1 MASSLPPSPSGRRL
15 LFPPRL
21 PDLPPGLRIRRSTT
35 LSVADTAA
43 LLLPA
48 AYDGDVPKFKMLV
61 KRLRKA
67 GKGVEE
73 ALAEIK
79 SSSYFKYRGHGP
91 LHLAAL
97 SAKPVMCKYL
107 LKDLNLD
114 VNAGGEDGVT
124 PLFFAIYGTGSTAIT
139 RLLLDHHADP
149 NKAAY
154 DGATPLL
161 VAICE
166 DTYEIAE
173 LLLSRRAYADP
184 VSEYGTPLYIAAR
197 DGNVRMLKLLL
208 QHQADPNVVLHTPLK
223 ATTSAC
229 SLGMELLTKTD
240 ADVNPGTIT
249 PLIAA
254 AYAGSTDCI
263 KCLLK
268 AGADANIP
276 DHNGRIPLEVAAIQG
291 CQESVDLL
299 SFVTTPSVQVTDWST
314 GEIIQHAKP
323 TSSKPD
329 GENDGPDF
337 EAQGD
342 YAFFQSDY
350 AQALNQYTMAV
361 EINPD
366 DSALYAKRSL
376 CLLHMGDKGKALD
389 DAYTYRD
396 MKPNLSISCYA
407 QGAALILVK
416 EYGRAIEELMYVLN
430 LDFER
435 EPAEK
440 ALSVGHP

>member
-1 MASSLPPSPSGRRL
+1 MASSSSSSSSGRGFFL
-15 LFPPRL
+15 PPRL
-21 PDLPPGLRIRRSTT
+21 LEPPPGLQIRRSTN
-35 LSVADTAA
+35 LSVAETAA
-43 LLLPA
+43 LLFPA
-48 AYDGDVPKFKMLV
+48 AYDGDVPKFRTLV

-73 ALAEIK
+73 ALAEIEAPL
-79 SSSYFKYRGHGP
+79 SYKFMGHGP
-91 LHLAAL
+91 LHMAAL
-97 SAKPVMCKYL
+97 TAKAVMCKYL
-107 LKDLNLD
+107 IKDLKLD
-114 VNAGGEDGVT
+114 VNEGGDDGVT
-124 PLFFAIYGTGSTAIT
+124 PLFFAIYGTRSTAIT

-173 LLLSRRAYADP
+173 LLLSRGAYADP

-223 ATTSAC
+223 AVTPAI
-229 SLGMELLTKTD
+229 SLGMELPNKTG
-240 ADVNPGTIT
+240 ADVNPGTTT

-254 AYAGSTDCI
+254 AYAGSTECI

-268 AGADANIP
+268 AGASANIP
-276 DHNGRIPLEVAAIQG
+276 DHNGRMPIEVAAIQG
-291 CQESVDLL
+291 YQESVDLV
-299 SFVTTPSVQVTDWST
+299 SPVTTPLVQVTDWST
-314 GEIIQHAKP
+314 DEITQHAKS

-342 YAFFQSDY
+342 YAFGKSDY
-350 AQALNQYTMAV
+350 AQALNHYSMAV
-361 EINPD
+361 DINPD
-366 DSALYAKRSL
+366 DSVLYAKRSL

-396 MKPNLSISCYA
+396 MKLNLPVSCYA

-416 EYGRAIEELMYVLN
+416 EYGRAIEELMCGLN

-435 EPAEK
+435 EPEEK

>member
-1 MASSLPPSPSGRRL
+1 MASSSSSLGPRRF
-15 LFPPRL
+15 FPPRI
-21 PDLPPGLRIRRSTT
+21 PDPPPGFRIRSTT
-35 LSVADTAA
+35 LSVADTAT

-48 AYDGDVPKFKMLV
+48 AYDGDVPQFKMLV

-79 SSSYFKYRGHGP
+79 CPSYKGHGP
-91 LHLAAL
+91 VHLAAL
-97 SAKPVMCKYL
+97 SAKMVMCKYL
-107 LKDLNLD
+107 IKDLKLD
-114 VNAGGEDGVT
+114 VNAGGDDGVT
-124 PLFFAIYGTGSTAIT
+124 PLFFAIYGTASASIT

-161 VAICE
+161 VATVE

-184 VSEYGTPLYIAAR
+184 LSKYGTPLYIAAK

-208 QHQADPNVVLHTPLK
+208 QHQADPNVLLHTPLK
-223 ATTSAC
+223 EAIPAHSF
-229 SLGMELLTKTD
+229 GIEQPIKTG
-240 ADVNPGTIT
+240 ANVNPGTIT

-276 DHNGRIPLEVAAIQG
+276 DHNGRTPLEIAAIQG
-291 CQESVDLL
+291 WQESVDVL
-299 SFVTTPSVQVTDWST
+299 FPVTTPSVQVTDSSI
-314 GEIIQHAKP
+314 GEIIEHAKHM
-323 TSSKPD
+323 SSKPD
-329 GENDGPDF
+329 VENDGPHF

-342 YAFFQSDY
+342 DAFCKSDY
-350 AQALNQYTMAV
+350 AQALNHYTMAV

-366 DSALYAKRSL
+366 DSTLYAKRSL

-396 MKPNLSISCYA
+396 MKPELSKPSYA

-416 EYGRAIEELMYVLN
+416 EYGRAIEELMCGLN
-430 LDFER
+430 LCFEK
-435 EPAEK
+435 EPTDK
-440 ALSVGHP
+440 ALR

>member
-229 SLGMELLTKTD
+229 SLGMELLTK
-240 ADVNPGTIT
+240 
-249 PLIAA
+249 
-254 AYAGSTDCI
+254 
-263 KCLLK
+263 
-268 AGADANIP
+268 
-276 DHNGRIPLEVAAIQG
+276 NGRIPLEVAAIQG

>member
-114 VNAGGEDGVT
+114 VNAGGED
-124 PLFFAIYGTGSTAIT
+124 AIT

>member
-1 MASSLPPSPSGRRL
+1 MASSPSSSGRGFFL
-15 LFPPRL
+15 PPRL
-21 PDLPPGLRIRRSTT
+21 PEPPPGLQIRRSTN
-35 LSVADTAA
+35 LSVADMAA
-43 LLLPA
+43 LLFTA
-48 AYDGDVPKFKMLV
+48 AYDGDVLKFKRLV

-73 ALAEIK
+73 ALAEIAG
-79 SSSYFKYRGHGP
+79 SLSYKFMGHGP
-91 LHLAAL
+91 VHLAAL
-97 SAKPVMCKYL
+97 TAKAEMCKYL
-107 LKDLNLD
+107 IKNFKLD
-114 VNAGGEDGVT
+114 VNAGGDDGVT
-124 PLFFAIYGTGSTAIT
+124 PLFFAIYGTRSTAIT
-139 RLLLDHHADP
+139 RLLLDRHADP

-173 LLLSRRAYADP
+173 LLLSRGAYADP
-184 VSEYGTPLYIAAR
+184 VSEYGTPLYIAAK
-197 DGNVRMLKLLL
+197 DGNVRMLNLLL

-223 ATTSAC
+223 AVTPAI
-229 SLGMELLTKTD
+229 SLGMELPNKTG
-240 ADVNPGTIT
+240 ADVNPGTTT

-268 AGADANIP
+268 AGACANIP
-276 DHNGRIPLEVAAIQG
+276 DHNGRMPIEVAAIQG
-291 CQESVDLL
+291 CQESVDVL
-299 SFVTTPSVQVTDWST
+299 SPVTTPLVQVAGWST
-314 GEIIQHAKP
+314 NEITQHAKS

-329 GENDGPDF
+329 GETDGPDF

-342 YAFFQSDY
+342 YAFGKSDY
-350 AQALNQYTMAV
+350 AQALNHYTMAV
-361 EINPD
+361 DINPD
-366 DSALYAKRSL
+366 DSVLYAKRSL

-389 DAYTYRD
+389 DAYNYRD
-396 MKPNLSISCYA
+396 MKPNLPVSCYA

-416 EYGRAIEELMYVLN
+416 EYGRAIEELMCGLN

-435 EPAEK
+435 EPEEK

>member
-229 SLGMELLTKTD
+229 SLGMELLTK
-240 ADVNPGTIT
+240 
-249 PLIAA
+249 
-254 AYAGSTDCI
+254 
-263 KCLLK
+263 
-268 AGADANIP
+268 
-276 DHNGRIPLEVAAIQG
+276 NGRIPLEVAAIQG

-350 AQALNQYTMAV
+350 AQALNQYTMHLMAAG
-361 EINPD
+361 
-366 DSALYAKRSL
+366 S
-376 CLLHMGDKGKALD
+376 GD
-389 DAYTYRD
+389 
-396 MKPNLSISCYA
+396 
-407 QGAALILVK
+407 
-416 EYGRAIEELMYVLN
+416 
-430 LDFER
+430 
-435 EPAEK
+435 
-440 ALSVGHP
+440 

>member
-1 MASSLPPSPSGRRL
+1 MVSFSSSSGRGFFL
-15 LFPPRL
+15 PPRL
-21 PDLPPGLRIRRSTT
+21 PEPPPGLQIRRSTN

-43 LLLPA
+43 LLFPA
-48 AYDGDVPKFKMLV
+48 AYDGDVPKFKRLV

-73 ALAEIK
+73 ALAEI
-79 SSSYFKYRGHGP
+79 SGSLSYTFMGLWP

-97 SAKPVMCKYL
+97 TAKAEMCKYL
-107 LKDLNLD
+107 IKNLKLD
-114 VNAGGEDGVT
+114 VNAGGDDGVT
-124 PLFFAIYGTGSTAIT
+124 PLFFAIYGTRSTAIT
-139 RLLLDHHADP
+139 WLLLDHHADP

-173 LLLSRRAYADP
+173 LLLSRGAYADP
-184 VSEYGTPLYIAAR
+184 VSEYGTPLYIAAK
-197 DGNVRMLKLLL
+197 DGNVKMLKLLL

-223 ATTSAC
+223 AVTAAI
-229 SLGMELLTKTD
+229 SLGMKLPNKTG
-240 ADVNPGTIT
+240 ADVNPGTTT

-254 AYAGSTDCI
+254 AYAGSTDTI

-268 AGADANIP
+268 AGACANIP
-276 DHNGRIPLEVAAIQG
+276 DHNGRMPIEVAAIQG
-291 CQESVDLL
+291 FQESVDLL
-299 SFVTTPSVQVTDWST
+299 SPVTTPLVQVADWST
-314 GEIIQHAKP
+314 DEITQHAKS

-342 YAFFQSDY
+342 YAFCKSDY
-350 AQALNQYTMAV
+350 AQALNHYTMAV
-361 EINPD
+361 DINPD
-366 DSALYAKRSL
+366 DSVLYAKRSL
-376 CLLHMGDKGKALD
+376 CLLRMGDKGKALD

-396 MKPNLSISCYA
+396 MKPNLPVSCYA

-416 EYGRAIEELMYVLN
+416 EYGRAIEELMCGLN

-435 EPAEK
+435 EPEEK
-440 ALSVGHP
+440 RH